1 MPTAEQLLKEKI
13 SILEKS
19 PETFTNSVD
28 KIQLRLLKEAIKLT
42 EKLEL
47 DGNKIRVSLKN
58 IALIEEINQKLE
70 GALTKGEYFKSVQ
83 ALLAD
88 MDQAAVLTNKFMEK
102 TIDNFEKSKLADA
115 VYKLQRTK
123 AAELLIGKSSMDS
136 NFLQPVKNTILDA
149 VTQETTL
156 QQLVKNMNNV
166 IIGDKNEGKL
176 LRYTKTIAKEVLNR
190 TDRVY
195 SNTLAVELGLQFG
208 RYTGGLIDTSRCFC
222 EARNGK
228 IFHIKEIQSWASKS
242 GITDGFEG
250 SADFDK
256 AKECGFPWDGY
267 DESTNSN
274 NIKDILGG
282 WGCDHFIAWMSLIS
296 VPKAVLNRAISKGYF
311 KPTDKQKNLLNL

>member
-1 MPTAEQLLKEKI
+1 MPTADQLLKEKI

-28 KIQLRLLKEAIKLT
+28 KIQLRLLKEVIKLT

-47 DGNKIRVSLKN
+47 DGNKIKVSLKN

-156 QQLVKNMNNV
+156 QQLTKNLNET
-166 IIGDKNEGKL
+166 IIGTNQYEGKL
-176 LRYTKTIAKEVLNR
+176 LRYTKQIANDSLAV

-195 SNTLAVELGLQFG
+195 TTTISNELSIEFYQ
-208 RYTGGLIDTSRCFC
+208 YVGGEVDDTRCFC
-222 EARNGK
+222 EVRNGK
-228 IFHIKEIQSWASKS
+228 YFHRKEIEAWGNGKVTKGLEDDKSAS
-242 GITDGFEG
+242 
-250 SADFDK
+250 
-256 AKECGFPWDGY
+256 ECGKDWQGKFRG
-267 DESTNSN
+267 TNSS
-274 NIKDILGG
+274 NIFNWLGG
-282 WGCDHFIAWMSLIS
+282 YNCKHSLVPKSLIS
-296 VPKAVLNRAISKGYF
+296 VPKTVLNRAISKGYF